1 MKKIKLIFSVLSRA
15 NYSRVKSVIKKAIE
29 SEKIEPIIVVGC
41 SALCNEYGNII
52 DECAQENIVIHEK
65 ISSLMHEKTTLN
77 MVKTTA
83 LSMLDFSN
91 IISKYKPDIGLTVAD
106 RYETI
111 SFAIACSY
119 MRLPLI
125 HLQGGEPTGCID
137 DKVRNAISQLA
148 DYHFVCSKDASS
160 RILKWGEPKNRI
172 FNVGC
177 PSFDHIVLKD
187 NSQIMESI
195 SKINQKYKTN
205 INSKKDY
212 IVFLFHPDTNKF
224 SQQINI
230 VLDALI
236 LALKKLNTNLVIINP
251 NSDAGSTEIVD
262 SLKTLQNENIKEK
275 KYKTTNIDYINHLTS
290 SEYLTLLQG
299 CKTLVGNSS
308 SGIREGSFLG
318 LNVVNIGDRQR
329 FRFKPDN
336 VYNADLEVRSILDAI
351 IKAFKNKSS
360 KRYFDYGDGNSSSKI
375 INIIEELDISI
386 KSTKL

>member
-15 NYSRVKSVIKKAIE
+15 NYARVKSVIKKAIE

-65 ISSLMHEKTTLN
+65 ISSLMHEKTTSN

-137 DKVRNAISQLA
+137 DKVRNSISQLA
-148 DYHFVCSKDASS
+148 DYHFVCSKDAFS

-177 PSFDHIVLKD
+177 PSFDHIVLK
-187 NSQIMESI
+187 NNNQIMESI
-195 SKINQKYKTN
+195 TKINKKYKTN
-205 INSKKDY
+205 INSKKNY

-224 SQQINI
+224 SQQINV
-230 VLDALI
+230 VLDSLM
-236 LALKKLNTNLVIINP
+236 LALKKLDTNLVIINS

-262 SLKTLQNENIKEK
+262 SLKIFQTENIKEK
-275 KYKTTNIDYINHLTS
+275 KYKTLNIDYINHLTS

-299 CKTLVGNSS
+299 CKLLVGNSS
-308 SGIREGSFLG
+308 SGIREGSFIG
-318 LNVVNIGDRQR
+318 INVVNIGDRQR
-329 FRFKPDN
+329 FRFKPNN
-336 VYNADLEVRSILDAI
+336 VYNADLEVKSILDSI
-351 IKAFKNKSS
+351 IKAFKNKSP

-375 INIIEELDISI
+375 INIIEELNISI